1 MGHRKGQ
8 FMNIQSVFLAGF
20 TLASL
25 TACGGGDTGLAEDKT
40 TISAGD
46 TITATEGCLSWGHD

>member
-1 MGHRKGQ
+1 
-8 FMNIQSVFLAGF
+8 MNIQSVFLAGF

-46 TITATEGCLSWGHD
+46 TITATEGCLSWGLD